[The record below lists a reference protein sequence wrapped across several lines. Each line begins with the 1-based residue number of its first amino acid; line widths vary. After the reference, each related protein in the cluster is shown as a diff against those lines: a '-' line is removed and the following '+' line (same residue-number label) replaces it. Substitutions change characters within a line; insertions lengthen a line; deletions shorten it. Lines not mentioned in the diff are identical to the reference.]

1 MTSTVLSFRNRRP
14 DKLRRAVV
22 KAAVA
27 GFLAAIFLWLLV
39 PDTGRADVGQ
49 EPLRAA
55 LGKAYAELQKGV
67 DTWDAATL
75 GRARDLFLGLL
86 VERREPAAVL
96 AMSVGL
102 ADLRLATFHLTR
114 SANAAAERFVDEGK
128 SYLDRAMKADPKSG
142 LSVAL
147 YGSILGLD
155 IALHPDQAMTL
166 GMESFSAMARGAS
179 LEPENPR
186 VHLLQGQSLLYV
198 PEAFGGGAAAAIG
211 SLEKAVGLFEK
222 AKPSESGIPSWGLDE
237 TYAYLGIAYA
247 KIDPSK
253 ARGFFEKALS
263 VNPAMGLA
271 RSELDKLDKR
281 DKLAERP

>member
-1 MTSTVLSFRNRRP
+1 MTSTMLSFRKRRP
-14 DKLRRAVV
+14 GKPRRAVV

-27 GFLAAIFLWLLV
+27 GFLAALLLWLLV
-39 PDTGRADVGQ
+39 PDTGRAEAGQ
-49 EPLRAA
+49 EPLSAA
-55 LGKAYAELQKGV
+55 LGKAYSELQKGI
-67 DTWDAATL
+67 DTWDAAAL

-114 SANAAAERFVDEGK
+114 SANADAERFVTEGK
-128 SYLDRAMKADPKSG
+128 AYLERAMKADPKSG
-142 LSVAL
+142 LAVAL

-222 AKPSESGIPSWGLDE
+222 EKPSETGIPSWGLDE
-237 TYAYLGIAYA
+237 AFTYLGLAYA
-247 KIDPSK
+247 ATDASK
-253 ARGFFEKALS
+253 ARGFFEKALA

-271 RSELDKLDKR
+271 RSELA
-281 DKLAERP
+281 KLAKRP